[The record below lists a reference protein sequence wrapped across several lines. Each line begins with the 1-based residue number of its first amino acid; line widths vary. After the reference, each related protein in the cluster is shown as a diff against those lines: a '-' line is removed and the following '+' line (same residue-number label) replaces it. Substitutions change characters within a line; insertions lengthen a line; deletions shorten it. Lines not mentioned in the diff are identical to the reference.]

1 MSYIMMLFLI
11 DLNKMENTDICLN
24 IIKIKPNFR
33 SLFYHDSVIKI
44 SCKREQ
50 STSCVHAHS
59 FIELTKKNNNNN
71 NNKSY
76 KIVRF

>member
-1 MSYIMMLFLI
+1 MSYIMKLFLI

-24 IIKIKPNFR
+24 IIKIEPNFR
-33 SLFYHDSVIKI
+33 SLIYLDLIIKI
-44 SCKREQ
+44 FCEREQ
-50 STSCVHAHS
+50 STSRVYAHS
-59 FIELTKKNNNNN
+59 FIELTKKKKNN